1 VHERASGEI
10 AAALTLT
17 STAAD
22 RELSFADTVVTRLPQ
37 VFAALSAGLIDRPKA
52 WVFADHLEDL
62 LAERIAAICS
72 VLVPMAPRLTIGQ
85 LRTRLVRMIQ
95 EIDPEHARR
104 RYQKAVRERCV
115 VGYLGRGGTA
125 TVSASGLPATDSGTD
140 SSRSEA
146 AGGDTAGRGADC
158 TDGSGSEAA
167 GGDIGGSDTSVGETS
182 GFRLRVGVEV
192 RVGPATL
199 LGLGGEIPGLGP
211 VLPDVARTI
220 VAAQQLAADAGSCG
234 PGRVS
239 WPTSRGSSPIATRS
253 SPGSTPAPA
262 TGSSAPRSLG
272 TSRSATVPAAIRAA
286 AGLPA
291 SQTRTTRTTMHR
303 RARRRGRNHSSRSTS
318 TTSASLTPTASGSVL
333 ISQRGRGPMCPLGRL
348 PV

>member
-1 VHERASGEI
+1 
-10 AAALTLT
+10 
-17 STAAD
+17 
-22 RELSFADTVVTRLPQ
+22 
-37 VFAALSAGLIDRPKA
+37 
-52 WVFADHLEDL
+52 
-62 LAERIAAICS
+62 
-72 VLVPMAPRLTIGQ
+72 
-85 LRTRLVRMIQ
+85 MIQ

-125 TVSASGLPATDSGTD
+125 TISASGLPATDSGTD

-199 LGLGGEIPGLGP
+199 LGLDERCGEIPGLGP

-220 VAAQQLAADAGSCG
+220 VAAQQLAGDAGSCG

-291 SQTRTTRTTMHR
+291 SQTRTTRTTMPGVGPPP
-303 RARRRGRNHSSRSTS
+303 AATSGPGATATTSTS
-318 TTSASLTPTASGSVL
+318 TRAAGACVSPSPGTSSGPARWDARTAPGVLRSRLRSWHRVPRRRIRAGLPTSRRAASPTTVRS
-333 ISQRGRGPMCPLGRL
+333 
-348 PV
+348 